1 MINVLEKGG
10 EMLHVTELLG
20 AHAYDRDGHF
30 VGRVIEMFIEPAD
43 QPNRIAR
50 ILLGRGKYLPL
61 VVRYDHISFVAPG
74 VIRLNVEEKQL
85 AHYQANEGWL
95 AMHKDLLDQQIIDTS
110 GRKVVRVNDIDLSE
124 HRVNGTVELRVTNVD
139 VGLTG
144 AARRLLHGVASP
156 GLIRG
161 LATRLP
167 TRTIPWEFVSL
178 IEPDPLRRVKLRITH
193 QKLERLHPADLAD
206 IMEELSPVERQSII
220 ASLDEETAAEALAEL
235 DKRLTTQIVET
246 LDPEKAADILEE
258 MDPDQAADV
267 IAGLTEESSRDV
279 LREMPGKEAREVR
292 ELLKFEENSAGGMMN
307 TDFIYVGEKATCSEV
322 IEWIREKDVDLEQLD
337 TVFLIDSDAKF
348 VGAVAVGRLLL
359 APPGEAMESLKSEPL
374 LSLTPDAEDKEVFEL
389 FDKYNLHS
397 LAVVDQDGHPI
408 GAIAVDDIVTRLRK

>member
-1 MINVLEKGG
+1 MLYATDLLGG
-10 EMLHVTELLG
+10 E
-20 AHAYDRDGHF
+20 AYDRDGHF
-30 VGRVIEMFIEPAD
+30 VGHVSELFVEPSD
-43 QPNRIAR
+43 QPNRIAHV
-50 ILLGRGKYLPL
+50 LLARGKYLPL
-61 VVRYDHISFVAPG
+61 VARYDHLAFVAPG
-74 VIRLNVEEKQL
+74 VLKLNVKEKDL
-85 AHYQANEGWL
+85 EHYSPNEGWL
-95 AMHKDLLDQQIIDTS
+95 ALRKDLLDQQIIDTS

-124 HRVNGTVELRVTNVD
+124 HQTNGTVELRVTQVD

-161 LATRLP
+161 LATKLP
-167 TRTIPWEFVSL
+167 TRQIPWEFVSL

-193 QKLERLHPADLAD
+193 QKLERMHPADLAD
-206 IMEELSPVERQSII
+206 IMEELSPVERQSIV

-267 IAGLTEESSRDV
+267 LAGLTPQSSRDV
-279 LREMPGKEAREVR
+279 LREMPGEEAREVS

-307 TDFIYVGEKATCSEV
+307 TDFIYVSETATREEV
-322 IEWIREKDVDLEQLD
+322 LAWIREKDADLEQLD
-337 TVFLIDSDAKF
+337 TVFLIDRGGKF
-348 VGAVAVGRLLL
+348 TGAVAVGRLLL
-359 APPGEAMESLKSEPL
+359 VPESERMETLKAEPL
-374 LSLTPDAEDKEVFEL
+374 LSVPPNAREKEVFEL

-397 LAVVDQDGHPI
+397 LVVVNKAGHPI
-408 GAIAVDDIVTRLRK
+408 GAITVDDIVTRLRNR

>member
-1 MINVLEKGG
+1 
-10 EMLHVTELLG
+10 MLHVTELLG
-20 AHAYDRDGHF
+20 GQAYDRDGHF
-30 VGRVIEMFIEPAD
+30 VGRVTELFIEPAD

-50 ILLGRGKYLPL
+50 VLLGRGKYLPL
-61 VVRYDHISFVAPG
+61 IARYDHISFVAPG
-74 VIRLNVEEKQL
+74 VIRLNVEEKEL
-85 AHYQANEGWL
+85 EHYHPNEGWL
-95 AMHKDLLDQQIIDTS
+95 AMRKDLLDQQIIDTS

-124 HRVNGTVELRVTNVD
+124 HRSNGTVELRVTHVD

-156 GLIRG
+156 ALIRG
-161 LATRLP
+161 VATKLP
-167 TRTIPWEFVSL
+167 TRVIPWEFVSL

-193 QKLERLHPADLAD
+193 QKLERMHPADLAD
-206 IMEELSPVERQSII
+206 IMEELSPLERQSII
-220 ASLDEETAAEALAEL
+220 SSLDEETAAEALSEL

-267 IAGLTEESSRDV
+267 IAGLTPESSRDV

-307 TDFIYVGEKATCSEV
+307 TDFIYVGEKATCGEV
-322 IEWIREKDVDLEQLD
+322 IAWIREIDADLEQLD
-337 TVFLIDSDAKF
+337 TVFLIDGDAKLS
-348 VGAVAVGRLLL
+348 GAVAIGRLLL
-359 APPGEAMESLKSEPL
+359 APAGEQMEALKAEPL
-374 LSLTPDAEDKEVFEL
+374 LSVPPDAQDKEVFAL

-397 LAVVDQDGHPI
+397 LAVVDADGRPI
-408 GAIAVDDIVTRLRK
+408 GAIAVDDIITRLRNL